1 MRHTTYM
8 LYENARMFF
17 VALLYV
23 SFGIFCALAV
33 YNLVTW
39 GTHLDYLL
47 AAGIVVVSSLAGVV
61 FTSV

>member
-1 MRHTTYM
+1 MRQNTGM
-8 LYENARMFF
+8 YENARMFF
-17 VALLYV
+17 VALIYV

-47 AAGIVVVSSLAGVV
+47 AAGIVVAGALLGALV
-61 FTSV
+61 TSI

>member
-1 MRHTTYM
+1 M
-8 LYENARMFF
+8 YENARMFF
-17 VALLYV
+17 VALIYV

-47 AAGIVVVSSLAGVV
+47 AAGIVVAGALLGALV
-61 FTSV
+61 TSI